1 MTHFINLIKK
11 PFRKFKYN
19 IKIFL
24 EYYLEL
30 NSKHTNKIKNLLTAY
45 RLTK

>member
-1 MTHFINLIKK
+1 MAHFIYLIKK

-24 EYYLEL
+24 EYYFEL
-30 NSKHTNKIKNLLTAY
+30 NSKHPNKIKNLLTAY
-45 RLTK
+45 KLTK